1 MYLYLIRIKS
11 NSIKPY
17 DDAIVND
24 VTNVINESNV
34 SIINGGLRNE
44 PVDDVIVYD
53 AIVLNVILTKII

>member
-1 MYLYLIRIKS
+1 MYFYLIRIKS
-11 NSIKPY
+11 NSIKPH

-53 AIVLNVILTKII
+53 AIVLNVVLTKII

>member
-11 NSIKPY
+11 NSIKSY

-53 AIVLNVILTKII
+53 AIVLNVVLTKII

>member
-11 NSIKPY
+11 NSIKSY

-34 SIINGGLRNE
+34 CIINGGLRNE